1 MKIGRLWLGGVVVAV
16 SVVLGGQIA
25 QAGAVTG
32 SEALAATVTGVSNL
46 NTDGTETLTKFVD
59 TGNTGDFSAVSGITF
74 SPSVTVDFT
83 LGTTLT
89 ISDAAWGTF
98 TGTLMIDDDNAVT
111 QSRTETFV
119 GTFTPGTNF
128 PGGTTVNSASL
139 VMSFTQS
146 GGVGNSISD
155 SLSLHAPTSVIVP
168 EPVGF
173 AVFGTML
180 GLVGLVA
187 ARRCVRRD
195 N

>member
-1 MKIGRLWLGGVVVAV
+1 MKFGRLLLGTLVVGAVA
-16 SVVLGGQIA
+16 VLGGQLA

-32 SEALAATVTGVSNL
+32 SEALAATVDGTTDL
-46 NTDGTETLTKFVD
+46 NTDTSKTLTNFLD
-59 TGNTGDFSAVSGITF
+59 TGNTGDFSAVNGISFSG
-74 SPSVTVDFT
+74 SVTVSFT
-83 LGTTLT
+83 VGSTLT
-89 ISDAAWGTF
+89 ISDPNWGTF
-98 TGTLMIDDDNAVT
+98 TGTLMIDDNSKAE
-111 QSRTETFV
+111 SRTDTFG
-119 GTFTPGTNF
+119 GTFTPGTDF

-146 GGVGNSISD
+146 GGAGNSISD
-155 SLSLHAPTSVIVP
+155 SLSLHAPTQIPVP

-187 ARRCVRRD
+187 SRRRVRRG